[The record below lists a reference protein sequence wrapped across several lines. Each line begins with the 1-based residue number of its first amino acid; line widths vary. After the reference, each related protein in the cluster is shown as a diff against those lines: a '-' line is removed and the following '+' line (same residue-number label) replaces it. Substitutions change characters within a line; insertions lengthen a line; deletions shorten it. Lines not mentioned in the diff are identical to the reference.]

1 MEPLMTMVS
10 LKLKGMLR
18 KERRGAET
26 LEVILLIAVA
36 VVIVGAII
44 SAFVGGKEGKGGL
57 LNDIVGKIKEVLGIG
72 Q

>member
-44 SAFVGGKEGKGGL
+44 SEFVGGKEGNGGL
-57 LNDIVGKIKEVLGIG
+57 LKDIVGKIKEVLGIG

>member
-1 MEPLMTMVS
+1 MTMVS
-10 LKLKGMLR
+10 VKLKGMLR

-44 SAFVGGKEGKGGL
+44 SAFVGGKEGNGGFL
-57 LNDIVGKIKEVLGIG
+57 KDIFDKIKEVLGIG

>member
-26 LEVILLIAVA
+26 LEVILLIGVA
-36 VVIVGAII
+36 VVIIGAII
-44 SAFVGGKEGKGGL
+44 FAFVGKGGEGGL
-57 LNDIVGKIKEVLGIG
+57 LKDIVDKIKEVLGIG